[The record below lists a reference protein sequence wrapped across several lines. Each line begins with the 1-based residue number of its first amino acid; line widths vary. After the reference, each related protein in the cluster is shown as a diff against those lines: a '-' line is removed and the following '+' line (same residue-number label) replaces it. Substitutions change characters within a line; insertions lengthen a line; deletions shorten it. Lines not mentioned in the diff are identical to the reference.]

1 MGSLLLFHL
10 LSQQIHHHFF
20 HPHLQYLTIH
30 LKFLQLNHLIFH
42 LRYHLQYFL
51 HLHHFLYR
59 LYFHPILFSY
69 TNIETINQSNLY
81 PIISSHD
88 VEPTASSSNFPT
100 SLPSPSLVPSTMPS
114 VHPSR
119 TSFSVDQK
127 LLTTCSLMLTSGIA
141 CGEVKSV
148 ILPEFLCFKPS
159 EIPSMVLLKSL
170 SFGPS

>member
-1 MGSLLLFHL
+1 M
-10 LSQQIHHHFF
+10 SQQIHHYFF
-20 HPHLQYLTIH
+20 HLHLYLTIH

-127 LLTTCSLMLTSGIA
+127 LLTTCSSILTSGIS
-141 CGEVKSV
+141 CGEAKSV
-148 ILPEFLCFKPS
+148 IPPEFPSFEPS
-159 EIPSMVLLKSL
+159 EIPSMVLSKSL
-170 SFGPS
+170 SFKPS